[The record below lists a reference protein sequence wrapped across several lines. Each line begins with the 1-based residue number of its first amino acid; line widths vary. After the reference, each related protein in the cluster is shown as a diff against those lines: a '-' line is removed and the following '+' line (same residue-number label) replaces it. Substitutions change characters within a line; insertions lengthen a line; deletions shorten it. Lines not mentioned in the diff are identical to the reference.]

1 MTARRIRQSWWVDL
15 RFDHRRYRKRSPENS
30 RTGAIAYEATLRHK
44 LARGEDIDG
53 RNASTT
59 RVSFAE
65 FVPKW
70 FAEYVVPNNK
80 PSEQKAKKYAL
91 SASLVPS
98 FGRMLVSDIGVR
110 DVEQYKAKLVREGKS
125 HKTINNRLTILRK
138 CLHTAYDW
146 LALPGAPPKIVWLK
160 CPPARTHYLATEECN
175 LLVEHSSG
183 IVREMIVAA
192 LRTGMR
198 QGELKGLQWTS
209 IDWLNRSVAVR
220 HSRSDDTKA
229 LGTPKGNRERHIPL
243 DIDLCEMLSARRR
256 AEGYVFL
263 DNNGQPFTHKKAS
276 AALAA
281 VCRHA
286 GLPKVGW
293 HTLRHTFASHLAM
306 NGTPLNIV
314 QALLGHASIT
324 TTMRYAHVAP
334 SALRTAIELANPRTA
349 GVAADNG
356 QPAGNRWQLR
366 RLQNASAI
374 GEVNGNPTIAHGFP
388 ASSLPLAA
396 ECAVEVEGI
405 ETAAPCEVRYRKWQ
419 ADA

>member
-138 CLHTAYDW
+138 CLHTAYD
-146 LALPGAPPKIVWLK
+146 
-160 CPPARTHYLATEECN
+160 
-175 LLVEHSSG
+175 
-183 IVREMIVAA
+183 
-192 LRTGMR
+192 
-198 QGELKGLQWTS
+198 
-209 IDWLNRSVAVR
+209 
-220 HSRSDDTKA
+220 
-229 LGTPKGNRERHIPL
+229 
-243 DIDLCEMLSARRR
+243 
-256 AEGYVFL
+256 
-263 DNNGQPFTHKKAS
+263 
-276 AALAA
+276 
-281 VCRHA
+281 
-286 GLPKVGW
+286 
-293 HTLRHTFASHLAM
+293 
-306 NGTPLNIV
+306 
-314 QALLGHASIT
+314 
-324 TTMRYAHVAP
+324 
-334 SALRTAIELANPRTA
+334 
-349 GVAADNG
+349 
-356 QPAGNRWQLR
+356 
-366 RLQNASAI
+366 
-374 GEVNGNPTIAHGFP
+374 
-388 ASSLPLAA
+388 
-396 ECAVEVEGI
+396 
-405 ETAAPCEVRYRKWQ
+405 
-419 ADA
+419 